1 MAIYSEYL
9 DSLKD
14 FVALSV
20 ERKKQLLRI
29 AEFRKSDVLVI
40 AAAIGKPNTP
50 IENADLMP
58 IADQLDS
65 LKGER
70 LDVVLETGGG
80 SGETTE
86 DIVRLLRREHK
97 EVNFMVPGVAKS
109 AGTIMVMSG
118 DEILMGAYSSLGP
131 IDAQVS
137 RDGKFFSAEAFLEG
151 LKKIKEET
159 ARDGTLNR
167 AYIPILQAISPGEI
181 EASRNALKF
190 GKKLAADW
198 LKKYKFAHWQNHSG
212 GRPVTEEERTAKAE
226 QIAADLCSHSKWL
239 SHSRSIKQEDLREMG
254 IKITDYEKIPVLA
267 DAIRRYHVLLRMS
280 FETNIFK
287 IFETPTSQILRFQG
301 QITPPPTVADGAD
314 IGWKCPKCG
323 GTVQIQAKFTPNV
336 PMKPGFVPFPANNL
350 LTCPHCGTPSDLTP
364 IRMQIEAQT
373 KRKIV

>member
-14 FVALSV
+14 FAAMSV
-20 ERKKQLLRI
+20 ERKKQLHRI
-29 AEFRKSDVLVI
+29 SEFRKSDVLVI
-40 AAAIGKPNTP
+40 AAAIGKPNTS

-65 LKGER
+65 LKGDR
-70 LDVVLETGGG
+70 LDVILETGGG

-86 DIVRLLRREHK
+86 DIVRLLRRQHK
-97 EVNFMVPGVAKS
+97 EVNFMIPGVAKS

-118 DEILMGAYSSLGP
+118 DEILMGAYSALGP

-137 RDGKFFSAEAFLEG
+137 REGKFFSAEAFLEG
-151 LKKIKEET
+151 LNKIKEET
-159 ARDGTLNR
+159 VRDGALNR

-181 EASRNALKF
+181 ESSRNALKF

-198 LKKYKFAHWQNHSG
+198 LMRYKFAHWQNHSD
-212 GRPVTEEERTAKAE
+212 GRPVTEGERAAKAE

-239 SHSRSIKQEDLREMG
+239 SHSRSIKQEDLRAMG
-254 IKITDYEKIPVLA
+254 IKITDYEGIPALA
-267 DAIRRYHVLLRMS
+267 DAIRRYHVLMRMS

-287 IFETPTSQILRFQG
+287 IYETPNSQILRFQG
-301 QITPPPTVADGAD
+301 QNTPSPSKADGAD
-314 IGWKCPKCG
+314 IQWQCPKCG
-323 GTVQIQAKFTPNV
+323 GIVQIQVRFSLNV
-336 PMKPGFVPFPANNL
+336 PMKQGYVPFPANNL

-373 KRKIV
+373 KKRIV